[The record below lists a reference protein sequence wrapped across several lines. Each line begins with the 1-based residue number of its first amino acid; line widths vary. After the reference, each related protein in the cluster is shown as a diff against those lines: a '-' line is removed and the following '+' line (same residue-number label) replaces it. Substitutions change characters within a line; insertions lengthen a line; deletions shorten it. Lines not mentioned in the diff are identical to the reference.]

1 MIVKYYITNRTSLLL
16 WHGNERFVVL
26 MVILHGYIFDLHTYI
41 YKPNAI
47 CVYDLLFKLNKV

>member
-1 MIVKYYITNRTSLLL
+1 MIVKYYITIRTSLLL
-16 WHGNERFVVL
+16 WHEKERFVVL

-47 CVYDLLFKLNKV
+47 CVYDLLKYK